1 MDQHLAVL
9 ESEELNHGW
18 TRMDTDNASLAG
30 GKIENDAGW
39 HCDRIAGRRPWIST
53 WRCWIVKN

>member
-30 GKIENDAGW
+30 GKIENEAG
-39 HCDRIAGRRPWIST
+39 
-53 WRCWIVKN
+53 